1 MGESNLNTMEKELK
15 LAKEQEKEVLSLK
28 NNLEKEISRLSGE
41 LSTSKSLISTLER
54 QNQELTEKVVDI
66 TASSI
71 GLNAVNNT
79 EIDEKEVTLQ
89 KLKEDLNENRDK
101 AQRLEKDVA
110 VYMSLA
116 KQKEEQ
122 EKKLKEMFE
131 KTKLEL
137 E

>member
-1 MGESNLNTMEKELK
+1 MGELE
-15 LAKEQEKEVLSLK
+15 LAKEQEKEVLSMK
-28 NNLEKEISRLSGE
+28 NSLEKEISRLSGE
-41 LSTSKSLISTLER
+41 LTTSKSLISTLER

-89 KLKEDLNENRDK
+89 KLKEDSNEMRDK

-110 VYMSLA
+110 VYKSLA
-116 KQKEEQ
+116 EQ
-122 EKKLKEMFE
+122 M
-131 KTKLEL
+131 
-137 E
+137 